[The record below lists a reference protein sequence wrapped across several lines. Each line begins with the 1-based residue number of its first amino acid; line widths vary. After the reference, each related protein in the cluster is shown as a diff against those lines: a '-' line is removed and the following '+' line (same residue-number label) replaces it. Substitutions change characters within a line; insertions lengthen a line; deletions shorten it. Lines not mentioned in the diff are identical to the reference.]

1 VEDRATAIGNIR
13 KNLVKIGR
21 VVPEIW
27 SRTDKHTQTHRQ
39 TRSSQYC
46 AKKVRCR
53 IGGGTITTNIETLGR
68 TLDWQWGP
76 NAPPQNILNDGG
88 MLSCGFIYR
97 PRLYWLY
104 RAPWLSYRCR
114 ASSDMS
120 GALGQYSP
128 VGRDLTNEVY
138 RLRASQCDER
148 RVPTDTVSADYRL
161 PRGWRLPHCPTCIV
175 RSVEYIGRNDVT
187 ESMVTIGSPFCGNN
201 TT

>member
-1 VEDRATAIGNIR
+1 MIADRQTH
-13 KNLVKIGR
+13 
-21 VVPEIW
+21 
-27 SRTDKHTQTHRQ
+27 TDTQTDTLITILRWV
-39 TRSSQYC
+39 RS
-46 AKKVRCR
+46 RR
-53 IGGGTITTNIETLGR
+53 PIGGGAITTNIETLGR
-68 TLDWQWGP
+68 TLDRQWGP
-76 NAPPQNILNDGG
+76 DAPPQNILTDGG

-161 PRGWRLPHCPTCIV
+161 PRGWRLPHCLTSIV
-175 RSVEYIGRNDVT
+175 RSVEYIGRSDVT